1 MAFVAGGI
9 GRIMKKQGNSFLF
22 GPDVIR
28 HLLPHRRPFLMV
40 DTVTSYERSATPV
53 LCTSRYISSNEDVF
67 EGHFPGLHLWPGVYT
82 IEGLGQSTNIL
93 QIIWTVQN
101 VCEERGINP
110 ELFMDELLNLQRGY
124 EMRPGYRRESSAS
137 LLEILKLTP
146 RRFTKKVFL
155 KLLQQSMLT
164 KEWMTNAIYESRAKD
179 YQNPFRQM
187 VYSTEQEMEKVIGK
201 LKDNTFIVQ
210 QSEDTA
216 AFSKKAAG
224 IIQQMS

>member
-1 MAFVAGGI
+1 
-9 GRIMKKQGNSFLF
+9 MKKPGSSFLF

-53 LCTSRYISSNEDVF
+53 LCASRYISSNEDVF

-82 IEGLGQSTNIL
+82 IEGLGQTTNIL

-124 EMRPGYRRESSAS
+124 EMKPGYRRESSAS
-137 LLEILKLTP
+137 LLEILKSDENYARLSSRIGMTAA
-146 RRFTKKVFL
+146 VDI
-155 KLLQQSMLT
+155 KLLQPVYAGQRL
-164 KEWMTNAIYESRAKD
+164 D
-179 YQNPFRQM
+179 YRVVQTHLLEGLVRFDLSAQVDGQM
-187 VYSTEQEMEKVIGK
+187 VARGTMTSTRGIPV
-201 LKDNTFIVQ
+201 LP
-210 QSEDTA
+210 TA
-216 AFSKKAAG
+216 AP
-224 IIQQMS
+224 